1 MACGRITHIVKPEY
15 SKWAAVIVLAQV
27 FGLVAYE
34 IYALRG
40 KGDQWPTITSMTVA
54 AIKDQWWIG
63 VVIIGTL
70 GWLIVHFLKRVF

>member
-1 MACGRITHIVKPEY
+1 MKPEY
-15 SKWAAVIVLAQV
+15 SKWGAIIVLVQV

-34 IYALRG
+34 IFALRG
-40 KGDQWPTITSMTVA
+40 KHDQWPTITTLTVN